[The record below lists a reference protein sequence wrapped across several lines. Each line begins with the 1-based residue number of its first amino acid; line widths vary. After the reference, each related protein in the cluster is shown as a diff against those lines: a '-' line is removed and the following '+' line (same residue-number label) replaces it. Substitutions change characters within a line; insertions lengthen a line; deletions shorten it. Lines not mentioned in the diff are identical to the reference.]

1 MRTVKSS
8 GQGIE
13 HIDVS
18 FEVKQIDDSDDEF
31 FRFEGLAST
40 FGNVDLVNDIV
51 LRGAFKDSLVEKT
64 PVILWQHKSDS
75 PLGMPEEIRETEQ
88 GLFLKAK
95 LPKADTFVAGRVIPQ
110 IKVGSISTMS
120 IGFRI
125 VEREFNDEGIR
136 LLKKVDL
143 LEVSLVTFPANEL
156 AKVTGF
162 KAVTPFKNLPLA
174 PRNHAWDA
182 AAARGRVR
190 TATDSVDAPSKS
202 YRNAFLWFDSED
214 AENFGAYK
222 LPFVDVIDGTLTAIP
237 RALNNAKARLDQ
249 TDIPSADKAR
259 VLANIERYQAKLEDE
274 QPKQF
279 YNVEDVKALG
289 KRDLEKALRESG
301 SFSKDAAQV
310 IVKHFTDQGEP
321 AGDDDDKKTVASSL
335 LSKIDKHNLIHELSI
350 ITKKVDSHGNRR
362 SKSAR

>member
-8 GQGIE
+8 GQVIE

-51 LRGAFKDSLVEKT
+51 LRGAFKDSLDEKT

-110 IKVGSISTMS
+110 IKVGSIGAMS
-120 IGFRI
+120 IGFQV

-136 LLKKVDL
+136 LLKKVNL
-143 LEVSLVTFPANEL
+143 MEVSLVTFPANEL
-156 AKVTGF
+156 AKVSGF
-162 KAVTPFKNLPLA
+162 KAVTPYKNLPLA
-174 PRNHAWDA
+174 PRNHTWDA

-190 TATDSVDAPSKS
+190 TATDSTDAPSKS

-279 YNVEDVKALG
+279 YNVEDVKVLG

-301 SFSKDAAQV
+301 SFSKDAAQI
-310 IVKHFTDQGEP
+310 IVKDFAGQGEP
-321 AGDDDDKKTVASSL
+321 VGDDDDKKSMASSL
-335 LSKIDKHNLIHELSI
+335 LNKIDKHNLSHELSI
-350 ITKKVDSHGNRR
+350 MTNKVDSHGTRR

>member
-1 MRTVKSS
+1 MHTVKSS
-8 GQGIE
+8 GQRIE
-13 HIDVS
+13 HIDVA

-51 LRGAFKDSLVEKT
+51 VRGAFKDSLVERT

-75 PLGMPEEIRETEQ
+75 PLGMPEDIRETEQ

-120 IGFRI
+120 IGFRT
-125 VEREFNDEGIR
+125 VERDFNDEGIR

-162 KAVTPFKNLPLA
+162 KTVNEA
-174 PRNHAWDA
+174 
-182 AAARGRVR
+182 
-190 TATDSVDAPSKS
+190 
-202 YRNAFLWFDSED
+202 
-214 AENFGAYK
+214 
-222 LPFVDVIDGTLTAIP
+222 TAI
-237 RALNNAKARLDQ
+237 LDAV
-249 TDIPSADKAR
+249 DIPDELKQSI
-259 VLANIERYQAKLEDE
+259 LEEIERRDPSDNE
-274 QPKQF
+274 KQF
-279 YNVEDVKALG
+279 YNVEAVKAFS

-310 IVKHFTDQGEP
+310 IVKEFAGQGEP
-321 AGDDDDKKTVASSL
+321 VGDDDDKKSVASDL
-335 LSKIDKHNLIHELSI
+335 LSKINKHNVSHELSI
-350 ITKKVDSHGNRR
+350 MTNKANSHGTRR

>member
-1 MRTVKSS
+1 MLSMHTVKSS

-40 FGNVDLVNDIV
+40 FGNVDLANDIV

-125 VEREFNDEGIR
+125 VERDFNDEGIR

-162 KAVTPFKNLPLA
+162 KTVNEATEILDAV
-174 PRNHAWDA
+174 
-182 AAARGRVR
+182 
-190 TATDSVDAPSKS
+190 
-202 YRNAFLWFDSED
+202 
-214 AENFGAYK
+214 
-222 LPFVDVIDGTLTAIP
+222 
-237 RALNNAKARLDQ
+237 
-249 TDIPSADKAR
+249 DIPSELKQSI
-259 VLANIERYQAKLEDE
+259 LEEIERRKPSEDE
-274 QPKQF
+274 KQF
-279 YNVEDVKALG
+279 YNVEAVKSFS

-335 LSKIDKHNLIHELSI
+335 LSKIDKHNLSHELSI
-350 ITKKVDSHGNRR
+350 IANKVDTHGNRR
-362 SKSAR
+362 SKSTR